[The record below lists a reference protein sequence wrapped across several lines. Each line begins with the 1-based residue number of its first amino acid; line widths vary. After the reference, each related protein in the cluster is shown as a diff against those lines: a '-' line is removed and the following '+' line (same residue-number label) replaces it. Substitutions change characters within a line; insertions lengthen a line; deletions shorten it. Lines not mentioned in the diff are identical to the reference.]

1 MVNGDYSL
9 KSEMPGSTSEKKRP
23 ERLKIIQQTRLS
35 QHMAL

>member
-23 ERLKIIQQTRLS
+23 ERLKIIHTE
-35 QHMAL
+35 